1 MISMVKK
8 LLEQF
13 MKKNCKTNQQ
23 RFKIEKVMNRKG
35 NTLYVKCKRYDNSFS
50 SCIDKIRLN

>member
-1 MISMVKK
+1 
-8 LLEQF
+8 

-23 RFKIEKVMNRKG
+23 RFKIEKVINRKG
-35 NTLYVKCKRYDNSFS
+35 NKLYVKCKRYDNSFS